1 MSFAMTASS
10 VMVPFSVVAA
20 LDIRI
25 VGKISFKKRLYSLI
39 GAACDTAVQLDSCIR
54 KGILCPHT
62 DSSADQGIH
71 SQFRQETCQR
81 PVSASVGIRDLLF
94 CDLSVFCIIDL
105 KLLRVS
111 KMLIN
116 ISVFKSY
123 CYSHCIFSFL

>member
-1 MSFAMTASS
+1 MQRDLFSKNSYALPAAGLLLSLVTSAVSGAAVFILAAVSALMSFAMTASS

-62 DSSADQGIH
+62 DSS
-71 SQFRQETCQR
+71 
-81 PVSASVGIRDLLF
+81 
-94 CDLSVFCIIDL
+94 
-105 KLLRVS
+105 
-111 KMLIN
+111 
-116 ISVFKSY
+116 
-123 CYSHCIFSFL
+123 